1 VTWSPKLEQ
10 WCCCRQSSNRL
21 RSAVNQ
27 VLSPSTSQNQ
37 FRSRANIRMW
47 PMYMYMYVTEGSCM
61 RSQVKTGRP
70 FQIGRGRRH
79 GSSAVPV
86 PGLPAVYDRGQQN
99 RSVGTAKEGA
109 EKQAEGGG
117 GP

>member
-1 VTWSPKLEQ
+1 MP
-10 WCCCRQSSNRL
+10 
-21 RSAVNQ
+21 
-27 VLSPSTSQNQ
+27 
-37 FRSRANIRMW
+37 
-47 PMYMYMYVTEGSCM
+47 
-61 RSQVKTGRP
+61 SQVKTGRP

-109 EKQAEGGG
+109 EKQAEVDPDVCRTHDKEAKVRKSSLCARDLDPMDILFSSRDMGACRFDYSTVKVRLDL
-117 GP
+117 